1 MGRNPLSKTD
11 KGECIKDLSEN
22 EKFNY
27 SEIYR
32 PPGIV
37 KIKDS
42 RDDYDHGSS
51 KNVDLAYR
59 SASKPN

>member
-1 MGRNPLSKTD
+1 LQTES
-11 KGECIKDLSEN
+11 

-37 KIKDS
+37 TIKES
-42 RDDYDHGSS
+42 RDLDETF
-51 KNVDLAYR
+51 
-59 SASKPN
+59 

>member
-11 KGECIKDLSEN
+11 KGEQIKNLEKES

-32 PPGIV
+32 PPGIEIGRAHV
-37 KIKDS
+37 
-42 RDDYDHGSS
+42 
-51 KNVDLAYR
+51 
-59 SASKPN
+59 